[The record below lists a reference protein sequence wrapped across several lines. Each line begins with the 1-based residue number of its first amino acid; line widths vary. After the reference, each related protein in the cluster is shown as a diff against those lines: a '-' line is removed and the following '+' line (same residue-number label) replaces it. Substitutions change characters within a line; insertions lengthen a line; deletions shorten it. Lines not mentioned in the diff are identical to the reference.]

1 MNVLFIAGV
10 AVVTP
15 DPPQSQKLYVEAL
28 GLPLEGGDGDEYV
41 HSEKI
46 DGAKHFGVWPLSQ
59 AAHACF
65 GVDEWPDDRPVPQV
79 SIEFEV

>member
-28 GLPLEGGDGDEYV
+28 GLPLEGSDGDAYV
-41 HSEKI
+41 HSEK
-46 DGAKHFGVWPLSQ
+46 HRRRQ
-59 AAHACF
+59 ALRRLAAVA
-65 GVDEWPDDRPVPQV
+65 GRTRLLRGRRVAR
-79 SIEFEV
+79 